1 MDINAIATT
10 AIAILSSY
18 LAKAGVEAAKKAGS
32 AAWEKANEIYQAIKA
47 RFKKEKDGFPVQTLE
62 QFEKTPE
69 KRKGAM
75 EDVLKEILENDP
87 EFSKSLLS
95 LLNEA
100 EKAGTGTVFNVN
112 ISGGKVGEIVNIGKL
127 KGGLKINK
135 RSGKK

>member
-1 MDINAIATT
+1 MDTNAIATT

-18 LAKAGVEAAKKAGS
+18 LAKAGEEAAKKAGS

-47 RFKKEKDGFPVQTLE
+47 RFKKEKDRFPTQTLK

-75 EDVLKEILENDP
+75 EDVLKEILENDH

-100 EKAGTGTVFNVN
+100 KQAGADTVFNVN
-112 ISGGKVGEIVNIGKL
+112 IYGGEVGEIISADKVE
-127 KGGLKINK
+127 GGIRINK
-135 RSGKK
+135 RSRKK